1 VNNVHVL
8 LIGNKSDLDDRRVI
22 RWEDGS
28 ELARSLDFKFI
39 ETSAKDSKNV
49 EDAFLSMARDIK
61 QMVGTKIPVEDCR
74 NRTISG

>member
-1 VNNVHVL
+1 VNVL
-8 LIGNKSDLDDRRVI
+8 LIGNKSDLEDRRVI

-61 QMVGTKIPVEDCR
+61 
-74 NRTISG
+74 